1 MPYELKKTG
10 EGFGVKGPS
19 GMHSSNT
26 SLQKAQAQMRLLRG
40 IEHGWKPTGKK
51 PRKKRTMG
59 MGLM

>member
-26 SLQKAQAQMRLLRG
+26 SLQKAQAQMRLLRA
-40 IEHGWKPTGKK
+40 IEHNPNFKPMNGHLRGKK
-51 PRKKRTMG
+51 RKAI
-59 MGLM
+59 